1 MKRKS
6 KFIIVTATA
15 LLTFGTLMATVG
27 SRHFNHHMGYCCH
40 HDRCGLNQ
48 EEKNKTAP
56 TNSTSTE
63 THSDS
68 LTK

>member
-27 SRHFNHHMGYCCH
+27 SRHFNHRMGHCCH
-40 HDRCGLNQ
+40 QERCGFKMDERNQ
-48 EEKNKTAP
+48 TAP
-56 TNSTSTE
+56 TNSTNTE